1 MPARFYQ
8 ASSSEMFGATPP
20 PQDEST
26 PFYPRSPY
34 GAAKVYSYWMTRN
47 YREAYGLFATNGI
60 LFNHESPR
68 RGETF
73 VTRKITMAVAR
84 IAAGL
89 QEHLYMGNIDAA
101 RDWGY
106 AKEYVEAMWRMLQA
120 DEPDDFVIATGT
132 SYTVRDFL
140 QIAFEHV
147 GPGLGEARALR
158 RAVPAPDRGG
168 QPDRGRVEGGG
179 EAGLEAGDADPGAGA
194 ADGGRRPRG
203 VGVEVP
209 GLPALLPLAA
219 ALAIGF
225 AWVLF
230 RAQASQQS
238 HRLLASALVPV
249 SMLLPSLLL
258 ALGLVTLRSATGV
271 GLVVLAA
278 AVVEAAFVGRGDLEK
293 YPPVSRWAW
302 VALWIAVVGIHLLLM
317 IQGVW
322 PYLPQLSL
330 FAALGVLWWIGVDR
344 ELVERGVAVV
354 WAAFAGLML
363 ALLPLGVLDG
373 TAAQEPIEALS
384 LDSPYW
390 NPVLAAFRP

>member
-1 MPARFYQ
+1 MCGCRFDEPEFTGDVTGLATTRLLEAIRESKVPARFYQ

-140 QIAFEHV
+140 QIAFEH
-147 GPGLGEARALR
+147 
-158 RAVPAPDRGG
+158 
-168 QPDRGRVEGGG
+168 
-179 EAGLEAGDADPGAGA
+179 AGLDWEKHVRFDERYLRPTEVDNLIGDASKAEAAGVEAGDADPGAGA
-194 ADGGRRPRG
+194 ADGGRRPG
-203 VGVEVP
+203 VAGGVRT
-209 GLPALLPLAA
+209 ALITGAAGQDGILLARQLLAA
-219 ALAIGF
+219 GYRVIGT
-225 AWVLF
+225 VDD
-230 RAQASQQS
+230 
-238 HRLLASALVPV
+238 
-249 SMLLPSLLL
+249 
-258 ALGLVTLRSATGV
+258 SATLEGHLCRV
-271 GLVVLAA
+271 RARA
-278 AVVEAAFVGRGDLEK
+278 RG
-293 YPPVSRWAW
+293 S
-302 VALWIAVVGIHLLLM
+302 G
-317 IQGVW
+317 
-322 PYLPQLSL
+322 
-330 FAALGVLWWIGVDR
+330 
-344 ELVERGVAVV
+344 
-354 WAAFAGLML
+354 AGH
-363 ALLPLGVLDG
+363 P
-373 TAAQEPIEALS
+373 
-384 LDSPYW
+384 
-390 NPVLAAFRP
+390 RPSGCARHAGA